1 MMETVRFS
9 KIVEAAGR
17 PVVHI
22 LWIDPDK
29 DPILKKAINAKR
41 VMTVYQGL
49 TKSKADYG
57 TVGFQK
63 GVSGQILIFP
73 QSLKRFADKRVTG
86 VKYDLLDSAT
96 VPKGQ
101 QAPKPAPAKRAAKGK
116 PQEIKDQATLEGS
129 AVEENTAG
137 TVVKFP
143 SPAEEDADGP
153 IAAVDGEEIKKQVR
167 LAMKALEEGK
177 QVAAFN
183 LLKRIV
189 DR

>member
-1 MMETVRFS
+1 METAHFS
-9 KIVEAAGR
+9 KVVEIAGR
-17 PVVHI
+17 PVVHV

-29 DPILKKAINAKR
+29 DPILKKAIKAEK
-41 VMTVYQGL
+41 VMTVHQGL
-49 TKSKADYG
+49 TNGKADFG
-57 TVGFQK
+57 TVGFEK

-73 QSLKRFADKRVTG
+73 KSIKRFADRRVTG

-101 QAPKPAPAKRAAKGK
+101 PAPKSAPLKPVTKSKPPETKVPAAA
-116 PQEIKDQATLEGS
+116 ERS
-129 AVEENTAG
+129 VVEEKAAA

-143 SPAEEDADGP
+143 DPEESEADAP
-153 IAAVDGEEIKKQVR
+153 TVDLEEIKEQVV
-167 LAMKALEEGK
+167 LAMKALEDGK